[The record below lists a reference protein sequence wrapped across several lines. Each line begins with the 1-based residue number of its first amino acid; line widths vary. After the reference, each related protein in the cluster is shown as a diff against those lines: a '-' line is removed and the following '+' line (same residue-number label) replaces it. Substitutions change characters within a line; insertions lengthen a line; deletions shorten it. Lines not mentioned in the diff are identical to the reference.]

1 MPFEQR
7 VQGALQRILA
17 SREWTEPQRRWLTR
31 IAKQLRQKLVV
42 DRPALDQ
49 RLFGDW
55 GGFDV
60 QITDYH

>member
-1 MPFEQR
+1 M
-7 VQGALQRILA
+7 QRILA